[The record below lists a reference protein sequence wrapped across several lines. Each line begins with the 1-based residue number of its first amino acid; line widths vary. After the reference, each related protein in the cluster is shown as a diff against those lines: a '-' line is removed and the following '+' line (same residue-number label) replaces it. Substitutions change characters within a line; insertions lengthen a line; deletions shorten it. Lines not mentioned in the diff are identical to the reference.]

1 VIFSRQRRS
10 GLGELAFLFFAI
22 GLPVR
27 ADAHLVTTGLGP
39 VYDGMEHM
47 LLSPEQWIMVAG
59 LAFLAGLNG
68 PAAGRAVLFSLP
80 TAWLAGGYVGHS
92 IPLALPPLMPA
103 LTLLMV
109 GALVAA
115 DLKVVRHFVVIISAV
130 LGFLQ
135 GYLNGVSF
143 DATNGI
149 TLILLGTSIVAFV
162 IVALGAGLV
171 VGVQGWRR
179 IFVRVAGSW
188 MAAIGIL
195 LAGWTIRKF
204 GS

>member
-1 VIFSRQRRS
+1 VNFFCQRKNRLS
-10 GLGELAFLFFAI
+10 GLMVLFFAI
-22 GLPVR
+22 GLPIR

-47 LLSPEQWIMVAG
+47 LLSPEQWIMIVG

-68 PAAGRAVLFSLP
+68 PGAGRAVLFSFP
-80 TAWLAGGYVGHS
+80 FAWLAGGCAGYF
-92 IPLALPPLMPA
+92 IRLALPSLIPA
-103 LTLLMV
+103 LTLLIV
-109 GALVAA
+109 GGLLAA
-115 DLKVVRHFVVIISAV
+115 DLKVLRNLMAIIAVV

-143 DATNGI
+143 GATQGI
-149 TLILLGTSIVAFV
+149 ILILLGGSIVAFAV
-162 IVALGAGLV
+162 VALGAGLI

-179 IFVRVAGSW
+179 IVVRVAGSW

-195 LAGWTIRKF
+195 LAGWMIRKP
-204 GS
+204 